1 MVNLCPNY
9 PRLNSESGERK
20 RTESESSIG
29 ATESKRKRSSD
40 SESDQR
46 QRIESESS
54 ETREETT
61 STVTKTTPS
70 STLSSDPG
78 WDADFNPFS
87 SGGTTTTTTTSPRK
101 STEETEEGEE
111 GSPTKKKK
119 MKTHISKKEKKA
131 LDKLEA
137 EEIAR
142 AEQRVL
148 DGEEA
153 EPETVDEFE
162 RLVLSSPNSSLCWIK
177 YAAFHLERKEQ
188 DKAREVVH
196 RALEKIN
203 FREESERLNVY
214 VAWLNLEVVYND
226 GGGDNNEDAVEDV
239 LAKALKFCDQFTVYP
254 QAAQVFASS
263 GQPERAEKLYKVQK

>member
-1 MVNLCPNY
+1 MNLCPNY

-29 ATESKRKRSSD
+29 TTESKRKRSSD

-78 WDADFNPFS
+78 WDDDFNPFGV
-87 SGGTTTTTTTSPRK
+87 SGMTSPQK
-101 STEETEEGEE
+101 SIDETEEGEA
-111 GSPTKKKK
+111 SPKKKV
-119 MKTHISKKEKKA
+119 KTHISKKEKKA

-142 AEQRVL
+142 
-148 DGEEA
+148 EE
-153 EPETVDEFE
+153 
-162 RLVLSSPNSSLCWIK
+162 
-177 YAAFHLERKEQ
+177 
-188 DKAREVVH
+188 
-196 RALEKIN
+196 
-203 FREESERLNVY
+203 
-214 VAWLNLEVVYND
+214 
-226 GGGDNNEDAVEDV
+226 
-239 LAKALKFCDQFTVYP
+239 
-254 QAAQVFASS
+254 
-263 GQPERAEKLYKVQK
+263 